1 MTSSPA
7 RAAGSRSRR
16 SERDAAS
23 MIAPVARVARLTVTS
38 KGAVEGERAIPEETP
53 VAIVHNGSTYAV
65 MMATPADLEDFGYG
79 FSLTE
84 GVIGA
89 LSDVEQIETLE
100 FDEADGAVGVEIRL
114 WLNEARA
121 GEQVARR
128 RQIAGPTGC
137 GLCGVESLE
146 LAVKPARR
154 VSDGARFTT
163 AEISR
168 AVAALPPAQT
178 LNHQTRAVHA
188 AAFWEPTTGL
198 VAVREDV
205 GRHNA
210 LDKLV
215 GHLVREG
222 HAAEGGLV
230 LLTSRV
236 SIEMVQKTAML
247 GASVLVAVSAPT
259 ALAIRTAEKAG
270 ITLVAIARDDGFEVF
285 THPHRIV
292 LDGAEKERIA
302 HVG

>member
-1 MTSSPA
+1 
-7 RAAGSRSRR
+7 
-16 SERDAAS
+16 
-23 MIAPVARVARLTVTS
+23 MIPPVVRVARLAVGPS
-38 KGAVEGERAIPEETP
+38 GAAAGERAIPEETP

-65 MMATPADLEDFGYG
+65 MMATPSDLEDFGYG

-84 GVIGA
+84 GVIGTLA
-89 LSDVEQIETLE
+89 DVESIETLE
-100 FDEADGAVGVEIRL
+100 FDDEAGVVGVEIRL
-114 WLNEARA
+114 WLNEERA
-121 GEQVARR
+121 GQMVARR

-146 LAVKPARR
+146 LAVKPARAVGEGR
-154 VSDGARFTT
+154 RFTA
-163 AEISR
+163 AEVSR
-168 AVAALPPAQT
+168 AIAALPPAQT

-188 AAFWEPTTGL
+188 AAFWEPGTGL

-222 HAAEGGLV
+222 RDASGGIV

-247 GASVLVAVSAPT
+247 GACVLVAVSAPT
-259 ALAIRTAEKAG
+259 ALAVRTAEAAG
-270 ITLVAIARDDGFEVF
+270 ITLAAIARDDGFEVF
-285 THPHRIV
+285 THPHRIT
-292 LDGAEKERIA
+292 LDGAEQELVA